1 MINVATYNIHPFTR
15 KEMSMVSSISS
26 IGINSTVGIGSSQ
39 NMQSLTDEQ
48 KQKIADILSK
58 YDAKNLTADDAKAIF
73 KAFKEA
79 GITPA
84 KGMKEAIEAAG
95 FDAEKLRSE
104 GMSDADKAGHKPP
117 PPPPPSSSDSSSDS
131 SSTVNVS
138 ALKSLQ
144 DILSQYDLTNLS
156 SEDQT
161 SLVSKLQEQGL
172 LNTGYL
178 IDLKS

>member
-1 MINVATYNIHPFTR
+1 
-15 KEMSMVSSISS
+15 MVSSISS
-26 IGINSTVGIGSSQ
+26 IGVNSTVGIGSSQ

-95 FDAEKLRSE
+95 FDAEKLRAE
-104 GMSDADKAGHKPP
+104 GMPESDKAGRRP

-131 SSTVNVS
+131 SGTVNVS

-156 SEDQT
+156 ADDQT